1 MRKDQV
7 TDKLLSGT
15 NVLRRLMFLAL
26 MAICTSG
33 VFAQK
38 QVSGTVVDA
47 AGESVIGAS
56 VMVKGTSTG
65 TITDF
70 DGKYSLN
77 NVPENA
83 SLVFS
88 YVGFRNQTVAVA
100 GKSQI
105 NVTLE
110 EDRQLLDE
118 VVVVG
123 YGVQKKSD
131 VTGALA
137 HMDSKEL
144 TAMPV
149 TDALQAMQGKAAGV
163 DITNSQRPGQ
173 VGSITVRGQR
183 SISAEN
189 GPLYV
194 VDGMII
200 QNGGIENINPADIE
214 SIEVLK
220 DASSTAV
227 YGSRGANGVVLVT
240 TKKGKEGKVTLNYSG
255 TVTFSTLH
263 NVSEMMSAAEWL
275 KYSRY
280 AYFNSGAYGDGT
292 PNYDLDYKIY
302 GNVPASWAN
311 IEKGWSADHST
322 FDYSKMGSYDWESAG
337 KRTGITH
344 EHTLSASGGTD
355 KFKGYGSF
363 GYLDEKGV
371 MPGQSY
377 QRFTFNTSF
386 EGKVLPYFTMG
397 VTMNASYGT
406 QEYGYSF
413 TKSTTG
419 AGDYYNALRGM
430 LPWSVPYDENG
441 AYIEYPTGD
450 VNIQN
455 PIDELKY
462 TQNQRKNFRI
472 NGSAYG
478 QLNFGKI
485 WQPLDG
491 LTYRIQFGPE
501 LQYYRAG
508 TANAAEGIN
517 GAGRNQMVYNPYQ
530 RVAYTLDNIINYNK
544 VIADIHSIGITLL
557 QSASD
562 FHYEYGNIRANVATS
577 EELWFNAHSNNDPT
591 DYSTGLT
598 DRSMS
603 SYMARVNYSLKDRY
617 LLAASMRWDGASQ
630 LSEGHKWASFP
641 SVSLG
646 WRIEQEKFMKN
657 VKWIDQLKLRLGWGI
672 SGNSA
677 IAAYATKGAVQD
689 LTYTWGKTPEVGYVP
704 SDPNAKSPAL
714 MANPDLGWEK
724 TTQWNFGLDY
734 SFFRGRLGGSI
745 DVYTTKTKDLLM
757 ATTIPSLTGYT
768 RTMANVGESSGWGI
782 DLQINALPIKTRN
795 FEWSSVLSW
804 SLDRNKIEKLAN
816 GVDEIINTTTG
827 YGNWFVGEEIGVY
840 YDYVYD
846 GIWKTSEAEQAATY
860 GRKPGQ
866 IRVVDINNDG
876 KIDGNDRAIV
886 GKARPRWSGGW
897 RNTFTFKEWELSFF
911 IYARW
916 KFTVPAGSVNLDGR
930 YAMRSLDYWVA
941 GENEGAEYYGPGTNG
956 QSADTYAGSMNY
968 QDGSYI
974 KMRNISLGYNF
985 NKKQLAPLGLNSLK
999 LYVQAMNPF
1008 TIYSKCKWLDTD
1020 MLNYDNNTT
1029 NFGTTTTIRS
1039 WVVGLNIGF

>member
-1 MRKDQV
+1 
-7 TDKLLSGT
+7 
-15 NVLRRLMFLAL
+15 
-26 MAICTSG
+26 
-33 VFAQK
+33 
-38 QVSGTVVDA
+38 
-47 AGESVIGAS
+47 
-56 VMVKGTSTG
+56 
-65 TITDF
+65 
-70 DGKYSLN
+70 
-77 NVPENA
+77 
-83 SLVFS
+83 
-88 YVGFRNQTVAVA
+88 
-100 GKSQI
+100 
-105 NVTLE
+105 
-110 EDRQLLDE
+110 
-118 VVVVG
+118 
-123 YGVQKKSD
+123 
-131 VTGALA
+131 
-137 HMDSKEL
+137 
-144 TAMPV
+144 
-149 TDALQAMQGKAAGV
+149 
-163 DITNSQRPGQ
+163 
-173 VGSITVRGQR
+173 
-183 SISAEN
+183 
-189 GPLYV
+189 
-194 VDGMII
+194 
-200 QNGGIENINPADIE
+200 
-214 SIEVLK
+214 
-220 DASSTAV
+220 
-227 YGSRGANGVVLVT
+227 
-240 TKKGKEGKVTLNYSG
+240 
-255 TVTFSTLH
+255 
-263 NVSEMMSAAEWL
+263 
-275 KYSRY
+275 
-280 AYFNSGAYGDGT
+280 
-292 PNYDLDYKIY
+292 
-302 GNVPASWAN
+302 
-311 IEKGWSADHST
+311 
-322 FDYSKMGSYDWESAG
+322 
-337 KRTGITH
+337 
-344 EHTLSASGGTD
+344 
-355 KFKGYGSF
+355 
-363 GYLDEKGV
+363 
-371 MPGQSY
+371 
-377 QRFTFNTSF
+377 
-386 EGKVLPYFTMG
+386 
-397 VTMNASYGT
+397 
-406 QEYGYSF
+406 
-413 TKSTTG
+413 
-419 AGDYYNALRGM
+419 
-430 LPWSVPYDENG
+430 
-441 AYIEYPTGD
+441 
-450 VNIQN
+450 
-455 PIDELKY
+455 
-462 TQNQRKNFRI
+462 
-472 NGSAYG
+472 
-478 QLNFGKI
+478 
-485 WQPLDG
+485 
-491 LTYRIQFGPE
+491 
-501 LQYYRAG
+501 
-508 TANAAEGIN
+508 
-517 GAGRNQMVYNPYQ
+517 
-530 RVAYTLDNIINYNK
+530 
-544 VIADIHSIGITLL
+544 
-557 QSASD
+557 
-562 FHYEYGNIRANVATS
+562 
-577 EELWFNAHSNNDPT
+577 
-591 DYSTGLT
+591 
-598 DRSMS
+598 MS
-603 SYMARVNYSLKDRY
+603 SYMARVNYSLMDRY

-846 GIWKTSEAEQAATY
+846 GIWKTSEAEQAAAY

>member
-26 MAICTSG
+26 MAICTTG

-485 WQPLDG
+485 WKPLDG

-544 VIADIHSIGITLL
+544 IIADIHSIGITLL

-577 EELWFNAHSNNDPT
+577 EELWFNAHSNNDPI

-603 SYMARVNYSLKDRY
+603 SYMARVNYSLMDRY

-657 VKWIDQLKLRLGWGI
+657 VKWIDQLKLRLGWGV

-704 SDPNAKSPAL
+704 SDPNAKSPNL

-846 GIWKTSEAEQAATY
+846 GIWKTSEAEQAAAY

>member
-1 MRKDQV
+1 MKRQSK
-7 TDKLLSGT
+7 TNLKNCCKLWQ
-15 NVLRRLMFLAL
+15 RLLFLAL
-26 MAICTSG
+26 MMVGSTVAM
-33 VFAQK
+33 AQGK
-38 QVSGTVVDA
+38 VSGTVVDA
-47 AGESVIGAS
+47 KGEAIIGAS
-56 VMVKGTSTG
+56 VIVKGTSTG
-65 TITDF
+65 TVTDY
-70 DGKYSLN
+70 DGN
-77 NVPENA
+77 FTIQNVPENG
-83 SLVFS
+83 SLVIS
-88 YVGFRNQTVAVA
+88 YVGYRNQTIAVA
-100 GKSQI
+100 GKSQL

-137 HMDSKEL
+137 HLESKDL
-144 TAMPV
+144 TSMPV
-149 TDALQAMQGKAAGV
+149 SNALEAMQGKAAGV
-163 DITNSQRPGQ
+163 DITNSQRPGE
-173 VGSITVRGQR
+173 VGTIVVRGQR
-183 SISAEN
+183 SIDANN

-194 VDGMII
+194 VDGMTI

-240 TKKGKEGKVTLNYSG
+240 TKKGKEGKLSLNYSG
-255 TVTFSTLH
+255 TVTFSNLS
-263 NVSEMMSAAEWL
+263 NVSEMMGAAEWL

-280 AYFNSGAYGDGT
+280 AYYNSGAYGDGT

-322 FDYSKMGSYDWESAG
+322 FDYSKVGSYDWESQG
-337 KRTGITH
+337 KRTGIAH
-344 EHTLSASGGTD
+344 EHTLSASGGTE
-355 KFKGYGSF
+355 KFKGYASF

-386 EGKVLPYFTMG
+386 EGKMLPYFTMG
-397 VTMNASYGT
+397 MTMNASYGT

-430 LPWSVPYDENG
+430 LPWSVPYDADGN
-441 AYIEYPTGD
+441 YIEYPTGD

-462 TQNQRKNFRI
+462 TKNQRKNFRI
-472 NGSAYG
+472 NGSVYG
-478 QLNFGKI
+478 QLDFGKI
-485 WQPLDG
+485 WKPLEG
-491 LTYRIQFGPE
+491 LSYRIQFGPE

-508 TANAAEGIN
+508 TANAADGIN
-517 GAGRNQMVYNPYQ
+517 GAGRNQVVYNPYQ
-530 RVAYTLDNIINYNK
+530 RVAWTLDNIINYNK
-544 VIADIHSIGITLL
+544 KIADIHSIGITLL

-562 FHYEYGNIRANVATS
+562 YHYETGNIRANVATA
-577 EELWFNAHSNNDPT
+577 EELWYNTKSNNDPT

-598 DRSMS
+598 ESSMS
-603 SYMARVNYSLKDRY
+603 SYMARINYSLMDRY

-630 LSEGHKWASFP
+630 LSPGKKWASFP
-641 SVSLG
+641 SISLG
-646 WRIEQEKFMKN
+646 WRMEQEKFMQN
-657 VKWIDQLKLRLGWGI
+657 IKWIDQLKLRIGWGI
-672 SGNSA
+672 SGNAA
-677 IAAYATKGAVQD
+677 IAPYATKGSVQD
-689 LTYTWGKTPEVGYVP
+689 LTYTWGKVAEVGYVP

-714 MANPDLGWEK
+714 IANQNLGWEK
-724 TTQWNFGLDY
+724 TTQWNYGIDF
-734 SFFRGRLGGSI
+734 SFLNGRLGGAF

-757 ATTIPSLTGYT
+757 STTIPSLNGYT
-768 RTMANVGESSGWGI
+768 ATMANVGETSGWGI
-782 DLQINALPIKTRN
+782 DLQINALPVKTKD
-795 FEWSSVLSW
+795 FEWSSTLSW

-816 GVDEIINTTTG
+816 GVTENINKS
-827 YGNWFVGEEIGVY
+827 WFVGEEIGVY

-846 GIWKTSEAEQAATY
+846 GIWKTSEAEQAAVY

-866 IRVVDINNDG
+866 IRVKDLNGDG
-876 KIDGNDRAIV
+876 KIDGNNDRAIV
-886 GKARPRWSGGW
+886 GNTRPRWSGGW
-897 RNTFTFKEWELSFF
+897 RNTFTYKQVELSFF
-911 IYARW
+911 IYSRW
-916 KFTVPAGSVNLDGR
+916 KFLVPAGSVNLDGR

-941 GENEGAEYYGPGTNG
+941 GENEDAEYYGPGTNG
-956 QSADTYAGSMNY
+956 QSADTYASSMNY
-968 QDGSYI
+968 QDGSFI

-985 NKKQLAPLGLNSLK
+985 TKKQLAPLGLNTLK
-999 LYVQAMNPF
+999 IYVQAMNPF

-1020 MLNYDNNTT
+1020 MMNYDNNTR

-1039 WVVGLNIGF
+1039 WVVGLNVGF

>member
-1 MRKDQV
+1 MKRQRK
-7 TDKLLSGT
+7 TNLKNCCKLWQ
-15 NVLRRLMFLAL
+15 RLLFLAL
-26 MAICTSG
+26 MMVGSTVAM
-33 VFAQK
+33 AQGK
-38 QVSGTVVDA
+38 VSGTVVDA
-47 AGESVIGAS
+47 NGDAIIGAS
-56 VMVKGTSTG
+56 VIVKGTSTG
-65 TITDF
+65 TVTDF
-70 DGKYSLN
+70 DGN
-77 NVPENA
+77 FTIQNVPANG
-83 SLVFS
+83 SLVIS
-88 YVGFRNQTVAVA
+88 YVGYRNQTVAVA
-100 GKSQI
+100 GKSQV

-137 HMDSKEL
+137 HLESKEL
-144 TAMPV
+144 TSMPV
-149 TDALQAMQGKAAGV
+149 SNALQAMQGKAAGV
-163 DITNSQRPGQ
+163 DITNSQRPGE

-183 SISAEN
+183 SIDASN

-194 VDGMII
+194 VDGMTI

-240 TKKGKEGKVTLNYSG
+240 TKKGKQGKITLNYSG
-255 TVTFSTLH
+255 TVTFSTLS
-263 NVSEMMSAAEWL
+263 NVSEMMGAAEWL

-280 AYFNSGAYGDGT
+280 AYYNSGAYGDGT

-311 IEKGWSADHST
+311 IEKGWNADHTS
-322 FDYSKMGSYDWESAG
+322 FDYSKVGSYDWESAG
-337 KRTGITH
+337 KRTGIAH

-355 KFKGYGSF
+355 KFSGYGSF
-363 GYLDEKGV
+363 GYLEEKGV

-397 VTMNASYGT
+397 MTMNASYGT

-430 LPWSVPYDENG
+430 LPWSVPYDADGNF
-441 AYIEYPTGD
+441 IEYPTGD

-462 TQNQRKNFRI
+462 TKNQRKNFRI
-472 NGSAYG
+472 NGSVYG

-485 WQPLDG
+485 WAPLDG

-517 GAGRNQMVYNPYQ
+517 GAGRNQVVYNPYQ
-530 RVAYTLDNIINYNK
+530 RVAWTLDNIINYNK
-544 VIADIHSIGITLL
+544 TIADIHSIGITLL

-562 FHYEYGNIRANVATS
+562 YHFESGNIRANVATA
-577 EELWFNAHSNNDPT
+577 EELWYNTKSNNDPT

-598 DRSMS
+598 ESSMS
-603 SYMARVNYSLKDRY
+603 SYMARINYSLMDRY

-630 LSEGHKWASFP
+630 LSPGKKWASFP

-646 WRIEQEKFMKN
+646 WRMEQEKFMRDI
-657 VKWIDQLKLRLGWGI
+657 KWIDQLKLRIGWGI
-672 SGNSA
+672 SGNAA
-677 IAAYATKGAVQD
+677 IAPYATKGSIQD
-689 LTYTWGKTPEVGYVP
+689 LTYTWGKVAEVGYVP

-714 MANPDLGWEK
+714 MANQNLSWEK
-724 TTQWNFGLDY
+724 TTQWNFGLDF
-734 SFFRGRLGGSI
+734 SFLNGRLGGAF

-757 ATTIPSLTGYT
+757 STTIPSLNGYVS
-768 RTMANVGESSGWGI
+768 TMANVGETSGWGI
-782 DLQINALPIKTRN
+782 DLQINALPVKTKD
-795 FEWSSVLSW
+795 FEWQSVLSW
-804 SLDRNKIEKLAN
+804 SLDRNKIDKLAN
-816 GVDEIINTTTG
+816 GMTENINKR
-827 YGNWFVGEEIGVY
+827 WFVGEEIGVY

-846 GIWKTSEAEQAATY
+846 GIWKTSEAEQAAAY

-866 IRVVDINNDG
+866 IKVKDLNGDG
-876 KIDGNDRAIV
+876 KIDGNNDRAIV

-897 RNTFTFKEWELSFF
+897 RNTFTYKDFELSFF
-911 IYARW
+911 IFARW
-916 KFTVPAGSVNLDGR
+916 KFMVPAGSVNLDGR

-941 GENEGAEYYGPGTNG
+941 GENENAEYYGPGTNG
-956 QSADTYAGSMNY
+956 QSADTYASSMNY

-985 NKKQLAPLGLNSLK
+985 TKKQLAPLGLSSLK
-999 LYVQAMNPF
+999 VYIQAMNPF

-1020 MLNYDNNTT
+1020 MMSYDNNTR

-1039 WVVGLNIGF
+1039 WVVGLNVGF

>member
-1 MRKDQV
+1 MNDV
-7 TDKLLSGT
+7 GKLTLNNSWGM
-15 NVLRRLMFLAL
+15 LQRLMFTVLF
-26 MAICTSG
+26 T
-33 VFAQK
+33 VFALG
-38 QVSGTVVDA
+38 VSAQNKVTGTVVDVS
-47 AGESVIGAS
+47 GEAIIGAS
-56 VMVKGTSTG
+56 VIVKGTSNG

-70 DGKYSLN
+70 DGN
-77 NVPENA
+77 FTIQNVPQNG
-83 SLVFS
+83 SLVIS
-88 YVGFRNQTVAVA
+88 YVGYRNQTVAVS

-105 NVTLE
+105 KVTLE

-137 HMDSKEL
+137 HLDSKDL
-144 TAMPV
+144 VTMPV
-149 TDALQAMQGKAAGV
+149 SNALEAMQGKAAGV
-163 DITNSQRPGQ
+163 DITNSQRPGE

-183 SISAEN
+183 SIDASN

-194 VDGMII
+194 VDGMTI

-240 TKKGKEGKVTLNYSG
+240 TKKGKEGKLSLNYSG
-255 TVTFSTLH
+255 TVTFSKLS
-263 NVSEMMSAAEWL
+263 NVSEMMGAAEWL

-280 AYFNSGAYGDGT
+280 AYYNAGAYGDGT

-311 IEKGWSADHST
+311 IEKGWSADHTT
-322 FDYSKMGSYDWESAG
+322 FDYSKVGSYDWESEG
-337 KRTGITH
+337 KRTGIAH

-355 KFKGYGSF
+355 KFKGYASF

-386 EGKVLPYFTMG
+386 EGKMLPYFTMG
-397 VTMNASYGT
+397 MTMNASYGT

-430 LPWSVPYDENG
+430 LPWSVPYDADGN
-441 AYIEYPTGD
+441 YIEYPTGD

-462 TQNQRKNFRI
+462 TKNQRKNFRI
-472 NGSAYG
+472 NGSVYG
-478 QLNFGKI
+478 QLDFGKI
-485 WQPLDG
+485 WQPLEG

-517 GAGRNQMVYNPYQ
+517 GAGRNQVVYNPYQ
-530 RVAYTLDNIINYNK
+530 RVAWTLDNIINYNK
-544 VIADIHSIGITLL
+544 TIADIHTIGITLL

-562 FHYEYGNIRANVATS
+562 YHFESGNIRANVATA
-577 EELWFNAHSNNDPT
+577 EELWYNTKSNNDPT

-598 DRSMS
+598 ESSMA
-603 SYMARVNYSLKDRY
+603 SYMARINYSLMDRY

-630 LSEGHKWASFP
+630 LSPGKKWASFP

-646 WRIEQEKFMKN
+646 WRMEQEKFMQN
-657 VKWIDQLKLRLGWGI
+657 IKWIDQLKLRIGWGI
-672 SGNSA
+672 SGNAA
-677 IAAYATKGAVQD
+677 IAPYATKGSVQD
-689 LTYTWGKTPEVGYVP
+689 LTYTWGKVAEVGYVP
-704 SDPNAKSPAL
+704 SDPNAKTPAL
-714 MANPDLGWEK
+714 MANQNLSWEK
-724 TTQWNFGLDY
+724 TTQWNFGLDF
-734 SFFRGRLGGSI
+734 SFLDGRLGGAL

-757 ATTIPSLTGYT
+757 STTIPSLNGYVS
-768 RTMANVGESSGWGI
+768 TMANVGETSGWGI
-782 DLQINALPIKTRN
+782 DLQINALPVKTKD

-816 GVDEIINTTTG
+816 GVTENINK
-827 YGNWFVGEEIGVY
+827 NWFVGEEIGVY

-866 IRVVDINNDG
+866 IKVKDLNGDG
-876 KIDGNDRAIV
+876 KIDGNNDRAIV
-886 GKARPRWSGGW
+886 GNARPRWSGGW
-897 RNTFTFKEWELSFF
+897 RNTFTYKQIEFSFF
-911 IYARW
+911 IYSRW
-916 KFTVPAGSVNLDGR
+916 KFMVPAGSVNLDGR

-941 GENEGAEYYGPGTNG
+941 GENENAEYYGPGTNG
-956 QSADTYAGSMNY
+956 QSADTYASSMNY

-985 NKKQLAPLGLNSLK
+985 TKKQLAPLGLNTVK
-999 LYVQAMNPF
+999 IYVQAMNPF

-1020 MLNYDNNTT
+1020 MMSYDNNTR

-1039 WVVGLNIGF
+1039 WVVGLNVGF